1 MPKKTI
7 DLDTPFTPGETVI
20 MARPHRNIP
29 DGAEGKVKLIN
40 GLETL
45 DGINPWIRYWV
56 RFKDH
61 GLVGQISHDDL
72 VRPYQFGDWLD
83 REEAKL
89 KAELE
94 AKNSTAEAGEAAPAA
109 AVSAGDGGVASLI
122 PAHLLER
129 SKAAKA
135 RLLGG

>member
-1 MPKKTI
+1 MPKKSI
-7 DLDTPFTPGETVI
+7 DLDTPFHTGETVI
-20 MARPHRNIP
+20 MARPYRNIP
-29 DGAEGKVKLIN
+29 DGAEGKIKLIN

-45 DGINPWIRYWV
+45 DGVNPWIRYWV

-61 GLVGQISHDDL
+61 GLVGQVSHADL
-72 VRPYQFGDWLD
+72 VRPYQFGEWLD

-89 KAELE
+89 RAELDSQN
-94 AKNSTAEAGEAAPAA
+94 ASSTAADDAPAA
-109 AVSAGDGGVASLI
+109 AVGAGDGGVASSI
-122 PAHLLER
+122 PAHILER

>member
-7 DLDTPFTPGETVI
+7 DLDTPFKRGETVI
-20 MARPHRNIP
+20 TTRAHRNIP

-45 DGINPWIRYWV
+45 DGVNPWIRYWV

-61 GLVGQISHDDL
+61 GLVGQISHEGL
-72 VRPYQFGDWLD
+72 TRPFQFGQWLD
-83 REEAKL
+83 REEARVR
-89 KAELE
+89 AEL
-94 AKNSTAEAGEAAPAA
+94 NSASAVAAEETPAA
-109 AVSAGDGGVASLI
+109 AAVGAGDGIASQI

-135 RLLGG
+135 RLLGS